1 MKRTTNLSNTIVATI
16 IQNEWAKTL
25 RVFKSVCLEATISE
39 AELNSALITDTCLG
53 YHCHLIA
60 LFWTS
65 LTRANWKSTSIF
77 LFFWNQ
83 YNHINKRGPVSVLS
97 HICYFNFIITS
108 ARQFTGILVW
118 LAHDKQVFFGNIS
131 PDNRRLPR
139 KHEMWSHYREIKIVY
154 KLFRLNN
161 LLLQLNLF
169 SWNRFKQRKTKSLD
183 VQFYAVI
190 V

>member
-1 MKRTTNLSNTIVATI
+1 MNELKLCASLNRFVSRQPFPRLSWILHWSRTLALDTIVI
-16 IQNEWAKTL
+16 SSRSFEQVWLEQIENL
-25 RVFKSVCLEATISE
+25 RQYSYF
-39 AELNSALITDTCLG
+39 
-53 YHCHLIA
+53 
-60 LFWTS
+60 
-65 LTRANWKSTSIF
+65 F
-77 LFFWNQ
+77 LNQ

-108 ARQFTGILVW
+108 VRQFTGILVW

-161 LLLQLNLF
+161 LLLQLDLF

>member
-1 MKRTTNLSNTIVATI
+1 MNELKLCTSLNRFVSRQPFPWLRWILHWSRTLALDTIVI
-16 IQNEWAKTL
+16 SL
-25 RVFKSVCLEATISE
+25 RSFEQVWLEQIENLVRQYS
-39 AELNSALITDTCLG
+39 
-53 YHCHLIA
+53 Y
-60 LFWTS
+60 F
-65 LTRANWKSTSIF
+65 F
-77 LFFWNQ
+77 LNQ

-108 ARQFTGILVW
+108 VRQFTGILVW
-118 LAHDKQVFFGNIS
+118 LAHDKQVFLGNIS

-139 KHEMWSHYREIKIVY
+139 KHEMWSHYREIKLIY

-161 LLLQLNLF
+161 LPLQLNLF
-169 SWNRFKQRKTKSLD
+169 SWNRFKQRKTKSLG